1 MWIKVSNYGPPEQEV
16 VWTKIDDIKVGER
29 NVQKLKR
36 IKNLWWFED
45 GSMYITLLL
54 TGSIKGII

>member
-1 MWIKVSNYGPPEQEV
+1 MWIKVSDYGPPEQEV

-36 IKNLWWFED
+36 IKNLWWCED
-45 GSMYITLLL
+45 GSTYVYYTP
-54 TGSIKGII
+54 THWKY